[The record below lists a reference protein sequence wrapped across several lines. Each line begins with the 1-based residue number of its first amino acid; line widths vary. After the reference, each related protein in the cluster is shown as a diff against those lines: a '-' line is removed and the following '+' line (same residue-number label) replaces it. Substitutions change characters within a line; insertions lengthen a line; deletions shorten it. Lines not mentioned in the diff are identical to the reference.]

1 MSALKDESAR
11 KDTIYETNN
20 FKTGL
25 KRSYYKVELS
35 LGYLSLQYGVLWRV
49 FLIRNFAKSDSSF
62 VWSD

>member
-1 MSALKDESAR
+1 MSALKDEIAR

-49 FLIRNFAKSDSSF
+49 FLIRNFCQ
-62 VWSD
+62 VR

>member
-25 KRSYYKVELS
+25 KKEAITKWNYRLDTYPCNMECC
-35 LGYLSLQYGVLWRV
+35 GE
-49 FLIRNFAKSDSSF
+49 FF
-62 VWSD
+62 